1 MWYNIP
7 QVTKKGRVAMASMTT
22 VTIPQ
27 VELTLDQLVAA
38 IRQLEPNA
46 RSEIAKALVET
57 EMDARM
63 AELIHQLATRPPA
76 DDIINADIVAEVNAV
91 REQRRREC

>member
-1 MWYNIP
+1 
-7 QVTKKGRVAMASMTT
+7 MTT

-46 RSEIAKALVET
+46 RSEIAKALMET
-57 EMDARM
+57 EMDTRM
-63 AELIHQLATRPPA
+63 AELIRHLANRSPA
-76 DDIINADIVAEVNAV
+76 DDITDADIVAEVKAV
-91 REQRRREC
+91 RGQRSGAC

>member
-1 MWYNIP
+1 
-7 QVTKKGRVAMASMTT
+7 MASTTT

-46 RSEIAKALVET
+46 RLEIAKALMET
-57 EMDARM
+57 ELDTRM
-63 AELIHQLATRPPA
+63 AELIRRLANRPPT
-76 DDIINADIVAEVNAV
+76 DDITDAEIVAEVNAV
-91 REQRRREC
+91 REQRRR